1 MSGLLIPIV
10 AIICTIGLPIL
21 VISIIVYKSVQTKH
35 QEKLAMIEKGMI
47 LQEPEK
53 RTNKYTALRNG
64 LLLVGLAVGAM
75 IGLGISETW
84 LRDSFAGDFM
94 IAIMTILFGG
104 IAFLAYFF
112 MIRSMQKQDNNQE
125 I

>member
-1 MSGLLIPIV
+1 MSGLLISIV

-112 MIRSMQKQDNNQE
+112 MIRSMQKQDNNPE

>member
-21 VISIIVYKSVQTKH
+21 IISIIVYKSVQTKH

-94 IAIMTILFGG
+94 IAVMTILFGG

-112 MIRSMQKQDNNQE
+112 MIRSMQKQDNNPE

>member
-75 IGLGISETW
+75 VGLGISETW

-112 MIRSMQKQDNNQE
+112 MIRGMQKQDNNPE

>member
-10 AIICTIGLPIL
+10 AIICTIGLPVL
-21 VISIIVYKSVQTKH
+21 VISIIVYKNVQTKH

-94 IAIMTILFGG
+94 IAVMTILFGG

-112 MIRSMQKQDNNQE
+112 MIRSMQKQDNNPE

>member
-10 AIICTIGLPIL
+10 AIIFTIGLPIL

-112 MIRSMQKQDNNQE
+112 MIRSMQKQDNNPE

>member
-10 AIICTIGLPIL
+10 AIICTIGLPVL
-21 VISIIVYKSVQTKH
+21 VILIIVYKNVQTKH

-112 MIRSMQKQDNNQE
+112 MIRSMQKQDNNPE

>member
-10 AIICTIGLPIL
+10 AIICTIGLPIW

-112 MIRSMQKQDNNQE
+112 MIRSMQKQDNNPE

>member
-64 LLLVGLAVGAM
+64 LLLVGLAVEAM

-112 MIRSMQKQDNNQE
+112 MIRSMQKQDNNPE

>member
-112 MIRSMQKQDNNQE
+112 MIRSMQKQDNNPE

>member
-94 IAIMTILFGG
+94 IAVMTILFGG

-112 MIRSMQKQDNNQE
+112 MIRSMQKQDNNPE

>member
-47 LQEPEK
+47 FQEPEK
-53 RTNKYTALRNG
+53 RTNKYTSLRNG
-64 LLLVGLAVGAM
+64 LLMVGLAVGAM

-112 MIRSMQKQDNNQE
+112 MIRSMQKQDNNPE

>member
-10 AIICTIGLPIL
+10 AIICMIGLPIL
-21 VISIIVYKSVQTKH
+21 IISIIVYKSVQTKH

-112 MIRSMQKQDNNQE
+112 MIRSMQKQDNNPE

>member
-94 IAIMTILFGG
+94 IAIMTLLFGG

-112 MIRSMQKQDNNQE
+112 MIRSMQKQDNNPE

>member
-104 IAFLAYFF
+104 IALLAYFF
-112 MIRSMQKQDNNQE
+112 MIRSMQKQDNNPE

>member
-75 IGLGISETW
+75 VGLGISETW

-112 MIRSMQKQDNNQE
+112 MIRSMQKQDNNTE

>member
-21 VISIIVYKSVQTKH
+21 IISIIVYKSVQTKH

-75 IGLGISETW
+75 IGLGLSETW

-112 MIRSMQKQDNNQE
+112 MIRSMQKQDNNPE

>member
-10 AIICTIGLPIL
+10 AIICTIGLPVL
-21 VISIIVYKSVQTKH
+21 VISIIVYKNVQTKH

-112 MIRSMQKQDNNQE
+112 MIRSMQKQDNNPE

>member
-21 VISIIVYKSVQTKH
+21 VISIIVYKSVQTNH

-112 MIRSMQKQDNNQE
+112 MIRSMQKQDNNPE

>member
-1 MSGLLIPIV
+1 MSGLLIPILG
-10 AIICTIGLPIL
+10 IICAIGLPVL
-21 VISIIVYKSVQTKH
+21 VTSIIVYKSIQTKH

-112 MIRSMQKQDNNQE
+112 MIRSMQKQDNNPE

>member
-1 MSGLLIPIV
+1 MEGLLIPLL

-21 VISIIVYKSVQTKH
+21 LVSLIVYKSVQTKH

-112 MIRSMQKQDNNQE
+112 MIRGMQKQDNNPE

>member
-10 AIICTIGLPIL
+10 AIICTIGLPVL
-21 VISIIVYKSVQTKH
+21 VISIIVYKNVQTQH
-35 QEKLAMIEKGMI
+35 HEKLAMIEKGMI

-94 IAIMTILFGG
+94 IAVMTILFGG

-112 MIRSMQKQDNNQE
+112 MIRSMQKQDNNPE

>member
-1 MSGLLIPIV
+1 MEGLLIPLL

-21 VISIIVYKSVQTKH
+21 LVSLIVYKSVQTKH

-75 IGLGISETW
+75 VGLGISETW

-112 MIRSMQKQDNNQE
+112 MIRSMQKQDNNPE

>member
-75 IGLGISETW
+75 VGLGISETW

-112 MIRSMQKQDNNQE
+112 MIRSMQKQDNNPE

>member
-21 VISIIVYKSVQTKH
+21 VISIIVYKNVQTKH

-112 MIRSMQKQDNNQE
+112 MIRSMQKQDNNPE

>member
-112 MIRSMQKQDNNQE
+112 MIRSMQKHDNNPE

>member
-1 MSGLLIPIV
+1 MSGLLIPILG
-10 AIICTIGLPIL
+10 IICAIGLPVL
-21 VISIIVYKSVQTKH
+21 VTSIIVYKSIQTKH

-112 MIRSMQKQDNNQE
+112 MIRGMQKQDNNPE

>member
-10 AIICTIGLPIL
+10 AIICVIGLPIL

-53 RTNKYTALRNG
+53 RANKYTALRNG

-112 MIRSMQKQDNNQE
+112 MIRSMQKQDNNPE

>member
-21 VISIIVYKSVQTKH
+21 IISIIVYKSVQTKH

-53 RTNKYTALRNG
+53 WTNKYTALRNG

-112 MIRSMQKQDNNQE
+112 MIRSMQKQDNNPE

>member
-104 IAFLAYFF
+104 IAFLAYFL
-112 MIRSMQKQDNNQE
+112 MIRSMQKQDNNPE

>member
-35 QEKLAMIEKGMI
+35 QEKLAMLEKGI
-47 LQEPEK
+47 VLQDPEK
-53 RTNKYTALRNG
+53 PVNRYTALRNG

-75 IGLGISETW
+75 LGLFISETW
-84 LRDSFAGDFM
+84 LRDSYAGDFM

-104 IAFLAYFF
+104 IAFLSYFF
-112 MIRSMQKQDNNQE
+112 IIRSMQKKDNTPE
-125 I
+125 V

>member
-1 MSGLLIPIV
+1 MSGLLITIV

-112 MIRSMQKQDNNQE
+112 MIRSMQKQDNNPE

>member
-21 VISIIVYKSVQTKH
+21 VISIIVYKSVKTKH

-112 MIRSMQKQDNNQE
+112 MIRSMQKQDNNPE

>member
-104 IAFLAYFF
+104 IAF
-112 MIRSMQKQDNNQE
+112 
-125 I
+125 

>member
-21 VISIIVYKSVQTKH
+21 IISIIVYKSVQTKH

-112 MIRSMQKQDNNQE
+112 MIRGMQKQDNNPE

>member
-75 IGLGISETW
+75 IGLGISETL

-112 MIRSMQKQDNNQE
+112 MIRSMQKQDNNPE